1 MQPVTKALEEE
12 VWQRAGGCYEYCRM
26 PQAFYRSPFQIDH
39 VVARQHGGEAASD
52 NLALACFHC
61 NTHKGPNI
69 AGIDP
74 ESGDLV
80 RLFHPRKDR
89 WDDHFQWQGPVL
101 AGVSAIGRATVQV
114 LAINAPDYVA
124 VRQAL
129 IDEGAFPPT
138 EKSPGA
144 LLP

>member
-1 MQPVTKALEEE
+1 M
-12 VWQRAGGCYEYCRM
+12 
-26 PQAFYRSPFQIDH
+26 
-39 VVARQHGGEAASD
+39 D

-80 RLFHPRKDR
+80 RLFHPREDQ
-89 WDDHFQWQGPVL
+89 WDDHFRWQGPVL
-101 AGVSAIGRATVQV
+101 AGVSAVGRATIQV
-114 LAINAPDYVA
+114 LAINAPGYAA

-129 IDEGAFPPT
+129 REEGAFPPE
-138 EKSPGA
+138 EKGVC
-144 LLP
+144 